1 MPGWL
6 LDIFTK
12 YGYGAVYLGVA
23 AEGAGI
29 PVPGE
34 TMLLA
39 GAVLAHLG
47 RLSFPL
53 VVLSAI
59 AGGLTGDNLGFVIGR
74 LGGRRL
80 AERYG
85 RPLGLTKKRLEGFDR
100 FFDRHGART
109 VFIARFVTGLRVV
122 AAVLAGGS
130 EMPWWKFA
138 VFNAAG
144 VSTWSIAVASA
155 GYLLGESWDQ
165 LERLIGGT
173 GLVLLVA
180 ILGTGAI
187 LIWRA
192 KRASTP

>member
-12 YGYGAVYLGVA
+12 YGYGAVYAGVA
-23 AEGAGI
+23 VEGAGVPI
-29 PVPGE
+29 PGE
-34 TMLLA
+34 TMLLG

-53 VVLSAI
+53 VVLAAI
-59 AGGLTGDNLGFVIGR
+59 AGGLTGDNLGFLIGR

-85 RPLGLTKKRLEGFDR
+85 RPLGLTKERLRGFDR

-122 AAVLAGGS
+122 AAILAGGS
-130 EMPWWKFA
+130 GMPWWKFA
-138 VFNAAG
+138 AFNAAG
-144 VSTWSIAVASA
+144 VATWSIAVASA
-155 GYLLGESWDQ
+155 GYLLGESWDR

-173 GLVLLVA
+173 GLVLLMAVLA
-180 ILGTGAI
+180 AGAF
-187 LIWRA
+187 LLWRA
-192 KRASTP
+192 KRASNS